1 MNDSSQHFLE
11 RNRKPRVHIKYE
23 VETEHGL
30 QEKELP
36 FVVGVI
42 GDFSADNAEQLP
54 SLDERQFLNIDR
66 DNFDQVMEK
75 INPKLVIDVDNKLD
89 ESHTELKLSL
99 SFKSLKDFEPDQ
111 LVMQVEA
118 LRKLKLARDHLR
130 ELLNKMDCSES
141 LEKSIENILKDQK
154 QLLQLAQDLHI
165 NITGAQSA

>member
-1 MNDSSQHFLE
+1 MNDSIQHFLE

-42 GDFSADNAEQLP
+42 GDFSAGNAELP
-54 SLDERQFLNIDR
+54 SLDERQFIPIDR

-75 INPKLVIDVDNKLD
+75 INPKLVIEVDNKLD
-89 ESHTELKLSL
+89 ESNAQLKLSL

-111 LVMQVEA
+111 LVMQVDA
-118 LRKLKLARDHLR
+118 LRKLKLARDRLR
-130 ELLNKMDCSES
+130 ELLTKIDCSES
-141 LEKSIENILKDQK
+141 LEKSLENILKDQK
-154 QLLQLAQDLHI
+154 QLLQLANDLQI
-165 NITGAQSA
+165 NIDSHNRS